1 MREAILQALK
11 ESGQLTGDE
20 LDIVTGRVAVVS
32 KDKTTV
38 REYYEL
44 LEAMV
49 NEKEI
54 TRLDYMLP
62 SGELKSIYF
71 TKGTLLKIK

>member
-62 SGELKSIYF
+62 GGELKSIYF